1 MNESTLYLWQT
12 CRVIASETRLRLLW
26 EVFKTPELCVSALAE
41 KSGMAPAAASTQLR
55 MLCDEGLIQD
65 HRRGQQ
71 VYYEAES
78 KNAPLHI
85 LLLRTA
91 LKKCCDNTISFHST
105 AYQATGC
112 THQRRIELLKR
123 ITEAPRS
130 LHDLAE
136 QTVMSPGALQ
146 RHIHKLEARQYIRAK
161 GKLYTLNTPEGHLA
175 KALVKIITGSKYS

>member
-1 MNESTLYLWQT
+1 MNDSILYLWQT

-26 EVFKTPELCVSALAE
+26 EVFENSEMCVSALAE
-41 KSGMAPAAASTQLR
+41 KSSMAPASASTQLR

-71 VYYEAES
+71 VYYEAKS
-78 KNAPLHI
+78 TNAPPHI
-85 LLLRTA
+85 LQLKTA
-91 LKKCCDNTISFHST
+91 LKKCCDNTVSFQSI
-105 AYQATGC
+105 AYQATGF

-123 ITEAPRS
+123 IAETSLS

-146 RHIHKLEARQYIRAK
+146 RHIHKLEARQYIKAK
-161 GKLYTLNTPEGHLA
+161 GKLYTLSTPAGHLA
-175 KALVKIITGSKYS
+175 KALVKIITESKYN